1 MSVPNLPPSS
11 FQNNAYFNVE
21 SGLNMINTDRKH
33 IQTDIPVDSVYSKP
47 NQQYKEY
54 KISENP
60 GIKRNY
66 AYRLLTGIQ
75 QVSLFSLLF
84 FSNENIAEIQRLI
97 KYNVFHIGNFRI
109 DNQDETE
116 LILIM
121 RSNYLQYSKIPQK
134 QQDYT
139 LEIARLNEIVVEQ
152 SIRTI
157 LSEITQQQKY
167 LYDIENRPYIESYGV
182 NDSVTGN
189 KQIRDVSDIIFAKT
203 TNTYNNLY
211 NADI

>member
-11 FQNNAYFNVE
+11 FQNNNFFNTTE
-21 SGLNMINTDRKH
+21 SKVYIKS
-33 IQTDIPVDSVYSKP
+33 DIPVDSVYSKS

-54 KISENP
+54 KITETNEM
-60 GIKRNY
+60 KRNY
-66 AYRLLTGIQ
+66 AYRVLTGIQ

-84 FSNENIAEIQRLI
+84 FSNENIQEIQRLI
-97 KYNVFHIGNFRI
+97 KYNVYQIANFRI

-116 LILIM
+116 LVLIM
-121 RSNYLQYSKIPQK
+121 RSNYLQYSKVPQK

-139 LEIARLNEIVVEQ
+139 MEITRLNDFVVQQ
-152 SIRTI
+152 SLKTI

-203 TNTYNNLY
+203 SNVIDNLY
-211 NADI
+211 NASI

>member
-21 SGLNMINTDRKH
+21 SGLNMVNHNYIKPDT
-33 IQTDIPVDSVYSKP
+33 PVDSVYSKP

-54 KISENP
+54 KITENAEM
-60 GIKRNY
+60 KRNY
-66 AYRLLTGIQ
+66 AYRVLTGIQ
-75 QVSLFSLLF
+75 QVSVFSLLF

-97 KYNVFHIGNFRI
+97 KYNVYQIANFRI

-116 LILIM
+116 LLLIM
-121 RSNYLQYSKIPQK
+121 RSNYLQYSKVPKNQK
-134 QQDYT
+134 DYT
-139 LEIARLNEIVVEQ
+139 NEIARLNEIVVEQ

-203 TNTYNNLY
+203 SNVIGNLY
-211 NADI
+211 DAPI

>member
-21 SGLNMINTDRKH
+21 SGLNMINNNYIKP
-33 IQTDIPVDSVYSKP
+33 DIPVDSTYSKQ

-54 KISENP
+54 KITENAEM
-60 GIKRNY
+60 KRNY
-66 AYRLLTGIQ
+66 AYRVLTGIQ

-97 KYNVFHIGNFRI
+97 KYNVYQIANFRI

-116 LILIM
+116 LLLIM
-121 RSNYLQYSKIPQK
+121 RSNYLQYSKVPQN

-139 LEIARLNEIVVEQ
+139 NEIARLNEIVVEQ

-203 TNTYNNLY
+203 SNVIGNLY
-211 NADI
+211 DAPI

>member
-11 FQNNAYFNVE
+11 FQNNNYFNVE
-21 SGLNMINTDRKH
+21 SGLNMVNNNYIKPDV
-33 IQTDIPVDSVYSKP
+33 PVDSTYSKP

-54 KISENP
+54 KITDNAEM
-60 GIKRNY
+60 KRNY
-66 AYRLLTGIQ
+66 AYRVLTGIQ

-97 KYNVFHIGNFRI
+97 KYNVYEIANFRI

-116 LILIM
+116 LVLIM
-121 RSNYLQYSKIPQK
+121 RSNYLQYSKVPQK
-134 QQDYT
+134 QEYYT
-139 LEIARLNEIVVEQ
+139 NEIARLNEIVVEQ

-203 TNTYNNLY
+203 SNVIDNLY
-211 NADI
+211 NAPI

>member
-21 SGLNMINTDRKH
+21 SGLNMINNNYIKPDT
-33 IQTDIPVDSVYSKP
+33 PVDSVYSKP

-54 KISENP
+54 KITENAEM
-60 GIKRNY
+60 KRNY
-66 AYRLLTGIQ
+66 AYRVLTGIQ
-75 QVSLFSLLF
+75 QVSVFSLLF

-97 KYNVFHIGNFRI
+97 KYNVYQIANFRI

-116 LILIM
+116 LLLIM
-121 RSNYLQYSKIPQK
+121 RSNYLQYSKVPKNQK
-134 QQDYT
+134 DYT
-139 LEIARLNEIVVEQ
+139 NEIARLNEIVVEQ

-203 TNTYNNLY
+203 SNVIGNLY
-211 NADI
+211 DAPI

>member
-11 FQNNAYFNVE
+11 FQNNNYFNLE
-21 SGLNMINTDRKH
+21 SGLNLINNNFIKPE
-33 IQTDIPVDSVYSKP
+33 IPVDSVYSKP

-54 KISENP
+54 KITENNKM
-60 GIKRNY
+60 KRNY
-66 AYRLLTGIQ
+66 AYRVLTGIQ

-84 FSNENIAEIQRLI
+84 FSNENIQEIQRLI
-97 KYNVFHIGNFRI
+97 KYNVYKIGNFRI

-116 LILIM
+116 LVLIM
-121 RSNYLQYSKIPQK
+121 RGNYLEFSKIPQK
-134 QQDYT
+134 QEDYT
-139 LEIARLNEIVVEQ
+139 TEIARLNEIVVEQ

-189 KQIRDVSDIIFAKT
+189 KQVRDVSDIIFGKT
-203 TNTYNNLY
+203 SNVIDNLY
-211 NADI
+211 NAPI